1 MSNVTFNQLPAVV
14 ALNGTEVLPVN
25 QATTTKR
32 MTTQQVSDFVESQ
45 IAGNFATVDHTH
57 TSLYEP
63 VNANIQQHIASTDNP
78 HGVTADQVV
87 ETVAKVLFT
96 PTERTKLAGIAA
108 GAEVNVNTDWNST
121 SGDSQLLNKPTIN
134 VDAGVYTHPTF
145 TDNLNG
151 SCTVGAGEYILYSTS
166 DYTGESKKYSIA
178 GNTFTL
184 VDNSINYIIADYNS
198 GSPIVKVTQ
207 DLGLLN
213 DSSNTPIFSV
223 YRIGNNLHNID
234 WDSLGKG
241 LSNKLNKKD
250 RILHRFQ
257 IEKGL
262 TLSESPTR
270 LVTTTAGT
278 VWYGGVSL
286 DLPSAISST
295 DPTFLWSHSGGSWIY
310 TSVTQYNNT
319 QYDNGTNLVTLTNNR
334 YAVIWVYRGVYTSSN
349 SINMVL
355 GTGDYSLTQAQ
366 DSVVPSLPSFVATTN
381 VLVGRIIVQK
391 SASTATQIDIV
402 SSVSFSGSNANNH
415 SDLLGLDYASSGHTG
430 FSPDTHTHTG
440 VYEPA
445 NANIQTH
452 ISSTSNPHS
461 VTATQVG
468 LGNVT
473 NDAQV
478 KRSEMGAANGVATLG
493 ADSKVPTSQLPAAI
507 VGQVIYQGVWDASTN
522 NPTIPAA
529 SSSNNGWYYIISVA
543 GSTNIDGITDWKVGD
558 WIISQGTAWKKV
570 DNTDS
575 VSSVFGRTGAITAT
589 SGDYTTDQITET
601 ATRVFITP
609 AQETIINNTSGT
621 NTGDQDLSGLEPDLG
636 NPSVDGQ
643 VLSSTTAG
651 VRSWITPS
659 GTIEGETIIV
669 SDTAPASPATDD
681 LWLDI
686 TSTVNYPILAQGNLI
701 EKKTITSDSTSV
713 AFTGLDSTIDG
724 IYTMI
729 VDITGSQTSDLYLY
743 INGDT
748 TATNYYRELV
758 RATGA
763 TLGVLNTNEPAVSY
777 IVSGIKT
784 LAVYTISTGAVNVTT
799 GNKNTGADGHI
810 MTGSIWKTTTPSSIT
825 QISLVAKTGTA
836 AIGAGS
842 TIALYKQNVSQ
853 SLIDSTIKNL
863 DSVSSDYLLK
873 VGETAKKTFASATSV
888 PLHIKTVE
896 GEYEIIITG
905 VSTTNT
911 NNNDITLSPNN
922 TSYANS
928 FSLRNIW
935 VSSGNGHGTEVVSG
949 TNAVFR
955 VGQGLGLRSTLKIST
970 ITLNKLLHGIMNTK
984 FSDGTFYTGTQ
995 IVTWNDTTTIWSSL
1009 GTITF
1014 PFAQSGTII
1023 IKRIY

>member
-1 MSNVTFNQLPAVV
+1 MSNVTFNQLPAAS
-14 ALNGTEVLPVN
+14 ALTGTEILPVN
-25 QATTTKR
+25 QVSTTKR
-32 MTTQQVSDFVESQ
+32 ATTQQISDYVASEIS
-45 IAGNFATVDHTH
+45 GDFATVDHNH
-57 TSLYEP
+57 TALYEP
-63 VNANIQQHIASTDNP
+63 VNANIQQHIANTNNP
-78 HGVTADQVV
+78 HGITADQVIESV
-87 ETVAKVLFT
+87 SKVLFT
-96 PTERTKLAGIAA
+96 PTERTKLSGIAT
-108 GAEVNVNTDWNST
+108 GAEVNVNTDWDST

-310 TSVTQYNNT
+310 TPVTQYNNT

-430 FSPDTHTHTG
+430 FSPDTHTHAG

-529 SSSNNGWYYIISVA
+529 SSSNNGWYYIVSVA

-575 VSSVFGRTGAITAT
+575 VSSVFGRTGDIAAT
-589 SGDYTTDQITET
+589 SGDYTADQITET

-609 AQETIINNTSGT
+609 AQETIINNTSGV

-636 NPSVDGQ
+636 NPDTDGK
-643 VLSSTTAG
+643 VLSSTAAG
-651 VRSWITPS
+651 VRSWITPTG
-659 GTIEGETIIV
+659 GTVEGETVTV
-669 SDTAPASPATDD
+669 SETAPTSPNTDD
-681 LWLDI
+681 LWLD
-686 TSTVNYPILAQGNLI
+686 TSQGLQ
-701 EKKTITSDSTSV
+701 
-713 AFTGLDSTIDG
+713 
-724 IYTMI
+724 Y
-729 VDITGSQTSDLYLY
+729 Q
-743 INGDT
+743 
-748 TATNYYRELV
+748 
-758 RATGA
+758 
-763 TLGVLNTNEPAVSY
+763 
-777 IVSGIKT
+777 
-784 LAVYTISTGAVNVTT
+784 
-799 GNKNTGADGHI
+799 
-810 MTGSIWKTTTPSSIT
+810 
-825 QISLVAKTGTA
+825 
-836 AIGAGS
+836 
-842 TIALYKQNVSQ
+842 
-853 SLIDSTIKNL
+853 
-863 DSVSSDYLLK
+863 SDYTDISSATTDYPLRR
-873 VGETAKKTFASATSV
+873 GETAVVNYSGATSV
-888 PLHIKTVE
+888 PLHIATQE
-896 GEYEIIITG
+896 GLYEFTISG
-905 VSTTNT
+905 NLSTTVAND
-911 NNNDITLSPNN
+911 NNISLLPNN
-922 TSYANS
+922 TTYSAQFTEVGYK
-928 FSLRNIW
+928 I
-935 VSSGNGHGTEVVSG
+935 SSGNNSAIVLDDSTNQFNTAWSNVVSA
-949 TNAVFR
+949 N
-955 VGQGLGLRSTLKIST
+955 LSIST
-970 ITLNKLLHGIMNTK
+970 KTTAKTLQGTVLNKRVNGTTEHFTISSFWNNT
-984 FSDGTFYTGTQ
+984 STAWT
-995 IVTWNDTTTIWSSL
+995 SL

-1014 PFAQSGTII
+1014 PFAQSGRII
-1023 IKRIY
+1023 IKRIF